1 MNTKILTAVMFV
13 LICNRYVA
21 YFLNT

>member
-13 LICNRYVA
+13 LICNRCVA